1 MIFGDLDYELDKAE
15 MFLLV
20 FLTYISIHNNILRAK
35 ENTIRCGLY
44 WLFMKELKTWGER
57 AYFAIS

>member
-1 MIFGDLDYELDKAE
+1 MFRDPDYELDRAE

-20 FLTYISIHNNILRAK
+20 FLTCITIHNNILRAK

-44 WLFMKELKTWGER
+44 WLFMKELKTFGES